1 MLPNYQETS
10 GRLLLCPSILSADF
24 AALGEAV
31 DKVAETADMIHVD
44 VMDGHFVPN
53 LTIGP
58 PVVAALRRRSRLPLD
73 VHLMIENP
81 ISWIGLFAESGA
93 DSLVIHAEACPHL
106 IRGLQQIREAGCTAG
121 VAINPGTSL
130 STIEEALPYADMVLL
145 MTVNPGFGGQ
155 KYIETMTAKIRRLRG
170 MLDQLGKPVHLQI
183 DGGVYTGNIREL
195 HQAGAD
201 MIVVG
206 NAVYGT
212 PDPAAALRNLRAC
225 AV

>member
-1 MLPNYQETS
+1 MLPSYQETA

-24 AALGEAV
+24 AALGDAV
-31 DKVAETADMIHVD
+31 ERVSETADMIHID

-58 PVVAALRRRSRLPLD
+58 PVVAALRRRSKLPLD
-73 VHLMIENP
+73 VHLMIAEP
-81 ISWIGLFAESGA
+81 MDWIDSFAESGA

-106 IRGLQQIREAGCTAG
+106 LRGLQQIREAGCTAG
-121 VAINPGTSL
+121 VAINPGTPL
-130 STIEEALPYADMVLL
+130 SAIEEALPFADMVLL

-155 KYIETMTAKIRRLRG
+155 KYIATMTDKIRRLRKI
-170 MLDQLGKPVHLQI
+170 LDQLDNPVHLQI
-183 DGGVYTGNIREL
+183 DGGIHRGNIHEL

-212 PDPAAALRNLRAC
+212 PDPAAALQNLRAC

>member
-1 MLPNYQETS
+1 MLPSYQETT

-31 DKVAETADMIHVD
+31 ERVADTADMIHVD

-58 PVVAALRRRSRLPLD
+58 PVVADLRRRSRLPLD

-81 ISWIGLFAESGA
+81 MQWISAFAESGA

-106 IRGLQQIREAGCTAG
+106 LRGLQQIREAGCTPG
-121 VAINPGTSL
+121 VAINPGTPL
-130 STIEEALPYADMVLL
+130 SAIEEALPYVDMVLL

-155 KYIETMTAKIRRLRG
+155 KYIPTMTSKIRRLRAL
-170 MLDQLGKPVHLQI
+170 LDQLANPVHLQI
-183 DGGVYTGNIREL
+183 DGGIHSGNIREL
-195 HQAGAD
+195 YQAGAD

-206 NAVYGT
+206 NAAYGT

-225 AV
+225 AG

>member
-1 MLPNYQETS
+1 MLPSYQETA

-24 AALGEAV
+24 AALGQAV
-31 DKVAETADMIHVD
+31 EKVAATADIIHVD

-53 LTIGP
+53 ITIGP
-58 PVVAALRRRSRLPLD
+58 PVVAALRQSTQLPLD

-81 ISWIGLFAESGA
+81 IDWIVPFAKSGA

-106 IRGLQQIREAGCTAG
+106 IRGLQMIRESGCSAG
-121 VAINPGTSL
+121 VAINPGTPL
-130 STIEEALPYADMVLL
+130 AAVEEALPYADMVLL

-155 KYIETMTAKIRRLRG
+155 QYISSMTDKIRRLRCL
-170 MLDQLGKPVHLQI
+170 LDQLARPIHLQI
-183 DGGVYTGNIREL
+183 DGGVNTLNIREL
-195 HQAGAD
+195 YHAGAD

-206 NAVYGT
+206 NAAFGQA
-212 PDPAAALRNLRAC
+212 DPAAALQELRAC